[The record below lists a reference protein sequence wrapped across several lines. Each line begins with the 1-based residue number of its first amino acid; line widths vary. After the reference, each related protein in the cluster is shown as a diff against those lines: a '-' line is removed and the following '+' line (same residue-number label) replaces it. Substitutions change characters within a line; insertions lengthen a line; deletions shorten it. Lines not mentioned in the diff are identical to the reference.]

1 MESFSYLC
9 REDNGRDEAIHQIV
23 TDNSPIYADLLYQLT
38 PRQKEL
44 LLAIN
49 KEGKAQAI
57 TGGKFIKRYHLPTPS
72 TIQTTAKALT
82 DKQLVTNLQG
92 TYEVY
97 DRFLSIWLSETF

>member
-57 TGGKFIKRYHLPTPS
+57 TGGKFIKRYHLPPS